1 MSSCCPPS
9 ESDGVDIDKCA
20 CLLDAAA
27 VGGGL
32 FLGVVDGGGDVI
44 SDAAPPLA
52 DDHCIALG
60 AKQEGADFM
69 D

>member
-1 MSSCCPPS
+1 MSSCSPPF
-9 ESDGVDIDKCA
+9 ESDGVDIDKGA
-20 CLLDAAA
+20 CLLNAAA

-44 SDAAPPLA
+44 SVAAPSLA